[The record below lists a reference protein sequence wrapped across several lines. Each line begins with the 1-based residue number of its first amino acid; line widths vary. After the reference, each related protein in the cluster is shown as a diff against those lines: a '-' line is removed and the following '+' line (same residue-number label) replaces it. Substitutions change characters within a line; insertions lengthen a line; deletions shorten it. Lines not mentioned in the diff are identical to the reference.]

1 MNEELMMYKTLFSI
15 LIFFGAFAFATDVT
29 GNFRSTVGEPYH
41 FNTNMQFTTDFTLS
55 ASSSGDVVSG
65 NPSDLQSGDIICEGA
80 TLTANP
86 SVNSKWA
93 VSSLDIDSLFPD
105 CFTGGCPTMIS
116 YATTNTNRNIKWITS
131 SQYTDH
137 NNFGD
142 GNPFS
147 QSTSRYNDL
156 ATFHYQPATYYNATG
171 TYSNRR
177 IEGNVFCKGTFQV
190 RDGSSVVSGGS
201 SAMPSIPTPSF
212 TVSSTGSHAISTR
225 LSDVECIAA
234 AAKNPLQQSS
244 SLWFYLYYFTSN
256 QPSIASSIATDTI
269 TLTVQEAGGTCSFNE
284 INVRAVES
292 LIDEDLI
299 MVIVTEHN
307 SGDPI
312 IIDDVSGSNPGY
324 DVDPLPVSL
333 CDTLLGFPSS
343 ECPSSNGFNE
353 SVSSGANQDLY
364 VVVQRNSGASGGTV
378 LTFDASTTAEV
389 CGSASSCTDSVA
401 INGPITCEIDPSS
414 LTYGTLE
421 VAEFL
426 VACEDLAGDPI
437 SCVGNNWYWDSLSGD
452 FIERDN
458 THALAYSTSPP
469 GSTGTMNYESGI
481 AHCLSD
487 VTMTSPYYECEFIPP
502 SATMD
507 TGDSEYFEL
516 NCFAGGSASTPD
528 DADYDVING
537 LLGSTSNSS
546 TDGTTFNAGAN
557 STGDLLG
564 YGFWNDPL
572 DDPVLG
578 AIALAEIQI
587 GDGGDNNDSDDDD
600 DDDGSSEWCTIGDG
614 TFSPYPGAFGWLNIN
629 CGPDA
634 DQPCANVTWSDSG
647 YVDVTGGTDSG
658 TYYNITGEPGDTGT
672 IHAYV
677 DNDPDHSCSLPF
689 SILEPE
695 CWEYS

>member
-1 MNEELMMYKTLFSI
+1 MNEEVMMYKTLFSI
-15 LIFFGAFAFATDVT
+15 LIFFGAFAFATDVA
-29 GNFRSTVGEPYH
+29 GNFRSDVGEPYH

-55 ASSSGDVVSG
+55 ASTSGDVVSG
-65 NPSDLQSGDIICEGA
+65 NPSNLQTGDIICSGA
-80 TLTANP
+80 TLNVNP
-86 SVNSKWA
+86 TVNAKWA

-105 CFTGGCPTMIS
+105 CFTGGCPVMIDYS
-116 YATTNTNRNIKWITS
+116 TTNTNQNIKWVS
-131 SQYTDH
+131 NSQYNDH
-137 NNFGD
+137 NTFGD

-156 ATFHYQPATYYNATG
+156 ATFHYQPATYYNASG
-171 TYSNRR
+171 TYSNKRA
-177 IEGNVFCKGTFQV
+177 EANVFCKGTFEV

-201 SAMPSIPTPSF
+201 SAMPSVPTPSF
-212 TVSSTGSHAISTR
+212 TVSTSGSHAISTR
-225 LSDVECIAA
+225 LQDVECIAA
-234 AAKNPLQQSS
+234 AAKNPLQETS
-244 SLWFYLYYFTSN
+244 SLWFYLYYYTEN
-256 QPSIASSIATDTI
+256 QPSIPASIATDTI
-269 TLTVQEAGGTCSFNE
+269 TLTVQDGGGTCSFNE
-284 INVRAVES
+284 NSVTAIQS
-292 LIDEDLI
+292 PYDEDML
-299 MVIVTEHN
+299 MVIVREHN
-307 SGDPI
+307 NGDPI
-312 IIDDVSGSNPGY
+312 TINGVSGSNPGY
-324 DVDPLPVSL
+324 DVDPLPVPL
-333 CDTLLGFPSS
+333 CTTWFLSS
-343 ECPSSNGFNE
+343 DCPGSNGFGE
-353 SVSSGANQDLY
+353 SVTSGGNKNLY
-364 VVVQRNSGASGGTV
+364 VLVQRNSGASGGTV
-378 LTFDASTTAEV
+378 LTFDATTVSGA
-389 CGSASSCTDSVA
+389 CGGASSCTDSVA
-401 INGPITCEIDPSS
+401 LNGAITCEIDPSS

-437 SCVGNNWYWDSLSGD
+437 SCVGDNWYWDALSGD

-502 SATMD
+502 SAEMD

-516 NCFAGGSASTPD
+516 NCFEGGSASTPD
-528 DADYDVING
+528 DADYDNING
-537 LLGSTSNSS
+537 LDGSTGNSS
-546 TDGTTFNAGAN
+546 TDGTTFTAGSN

-564 YGFWNDPL
+564 YAFWNNPA

-578 AIALAEIQI
+578 AIALAPIQI
-587 GDGGDNNDSDDDD
+587 GDGGDDNGTDDDD
-600 DDDGSSEWCTIGDG
+600 DDDGSSQWCTIGDG
-614 TFSPYPGAFGWLNIN
+614 PLLAYPGDFGWVNIA

-634 DQPCANVTWSDSG
+634 DQSCSNVTWSASG
-647 YVDVTGGTDSG
+647 YVGVSGGTDSG
-658 TYYNITGEPGDTGT
+658 TYYNVTGEPYQSGT